1 MVVLLLGLVF
11 AGLLGHALRVAYGA
25 PVPATTT
32 VHPVRAARGPAWP
45 SVVAV
50 ATLAA
55 VVVLFGLYV
64 PAQVSD
70 LLEQVVAVL
79 APVSG
84 EVGR

>member
-1 MVVLLLGLVF
+1 LVVVLLGLAF
-11 AGLLGHALRVAYGA
+11 AGLLGHALRLAYGA
-25 PVPATTT
+25 PVPAATI
-32 VHPVRAARGPAWP
+32 HPVRSVGGPAWP

-55 VVVLFGLYV
+55 VVVLFGLHV
-64 PAQVSD
+64 PAQAGD
-70 LLEQVVAVL
+70 LLQQAVAVL